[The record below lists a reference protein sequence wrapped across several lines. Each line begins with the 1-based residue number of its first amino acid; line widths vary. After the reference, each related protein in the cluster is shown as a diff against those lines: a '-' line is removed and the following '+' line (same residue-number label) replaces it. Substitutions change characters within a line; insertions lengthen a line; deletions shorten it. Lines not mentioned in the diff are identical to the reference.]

1 MMTPSIDHALRPAKR
16 GALAAIGLALLAA
29 GCTWGGASKPSDSA
43 AFASVDCPAEVRTS
57 TTRETKCG
65 YLTVPENRSDPTGRQ
80 IRLFVFRME
89 PDFPTTAAPVVYVGD
104 DLGSSFDYR
113 ATGFM
118 AEHLDGPEVIGLEAR
133 GTGYSE
139 PNLSCP
145 EVEAIAPETL
155 RKPIDDPHLR
165 SAFVGAVTACH
176 DRLVGQ
182 GIDLSSFGVDES
194 GQDVIDLAGAL
205 GLSRW
210 DVISKGSTSRI
221 VFQAMRADPAG
232 LRSVVLSDTPEFP
245 DTDTDADATQSTRA
259 SFAEL
264 VHLCRADRACARR
277 FPRLASSFDLA
288 IERFDQRPVT
298 VRISGVQIRVD
309 GARLVR
315 DLRNLLAGLSTIS
328 VVNHLPATI
337 DALANA
343 QDPASSLR
351 AVVAPEITAPTFCTG
366 YLPVCTGLMSQG
378 AYYSALCRNIAPF
391 ANSAAPERSA
401 EDSAAWTSAFVNGPY
416 QDVCGAWDVAPADA
430 STTAPVSSLV
440 PTLVFVGGLDPFGP
454 TVLRKEMAGLPNA
467 FLLDLAVRS
476 HPVGSLPPCP
486 DDNPRN
492 EFLAHPTQMPKAP
505 CGERFTPTFSM
516 SPL

>member
-1 MMTPSIDHALRPAKR
+1 MTRSIDHALGPARR
-16 GALAAIGLALLAA
+16 GALAAIGLSLLAA
-29 GCTWGGASKPSDSA
+29 GCTWGAASKPSYSA
-43 AFASVDCPAEVRTS
+43 TFASVDCPAEVRTS

-113 ATGFM
+113 TTGFM
-118 AEHLDGPEVIGLEAR
+118 ADHLDGPEVIGLEAR
-133 GTGYSE
+133 GTGYSD

-145 EVEAIAPETL
+145 EVEGIAPETL
-155 RKPIDDPHLR
+155 TKPIDDPVLR
-165 SAFVGAVTACH
+165 AAFVNGVKACH

-182 GIDLSSFGVDES
+182 GIDLSSYGVD
-194 GQDVIDLAGAL
+194 GLGADVVDLASAL
-205 GLSRW
+205 GLAQW

-221 VFQAMRADPAG
+221 VFQAMRAHPPG

-245 DTDTDADATQSTRA
+245 DTDPEAGAVQSTRA
-259 SFAEL
+259 SFGEL
-264 VHLCRADRACARR
+264 VHLCRADPACARE

-288 IERFDQRPVT
+288 IQRYAQHPVT

-315 DLRNLLAGLSTIS
+315 DLRNLFASLDTIS

-343 QDPASSLR
+343 KDPASSLR

-366 YLPVCTGLMSQG
+366 YLPVCTGLISQG
-378 AYYSALCRNIAPF
+378 AYYSALCRDIAPF
-391 ANSAAPERSA
+391 ANSGAPERSA

-416 QDVCGAWDVAPADA
+416 QDVCGAWDVTPADA
-430 STTAPVSSLV
+430 STTAPASSSV
-440 PTLVFVGGLDPFGP
+440 PVLVFVGGLDPFGP
-454 TVLRKEMAGLPNA
+454 THLRKEMAGLPNA

-476 HPVGSLPPCP
+476 HPVASLPPCP
-486 DDNPRN
+486 SDNPRN
-492 EFLAHPTQMPKAP
+492 EFLAYPTRMPSAP
-505 CGERFTPTFSM
+505 CGARFRPSFSM